1 MDGKKTREDIM
12 TILSGVESMERYVLD
27 VKNDLH
33 IEAIVIR
40 NPKEITIDEKNHIFA
55 IFLPVALSA
64 FMWQD
69 TASVR
74 NDVFNHLF
82 SGDVLVLVA
91 EQDGRGVAFR
101 SCTFLEHAGYK
112 IMYTAGTAV
121 SKEYQGCGIY
131 QSLTLLFSSTVDF
144 VVSRTQNPVVVTALA
159 RLFGHV
165 FPVTTVPNELIRG
178 VAIQVAQ
185 YLEMSHFDESNLVGP
200 GFYGKLLAG
209 TVFHS
214 RSCEI
219 ERSMRNIICAERGDC
234 ILAVC
239 PTK

>member
-1 MDGKKTREDIM
+1 MNERVSIM
-12 TILSGVESMERYVLD
+12 RESMKLSL
-27 VKNDLH
+27 KNDL
-33 IEAIVIR
+33 EMNAIVIYD
-40 NPKEITIDEKNHIFA
+40 PQKITAKEKIEIFND
-55 IFLPVALSA
+55 FFPVALSA
-64 FMWQD
+64 FQWND
-69 TASVR
+69 SISVQ

-82 SGDVLVLVA
+82 SGDVLVLVTD
-91 EQDGRGVAFR
+91 QDHDGCGVAFR
-101 SCTFLEHAGYK
+101 SCTFLEYEKYK

-121 SKEYQGCGIY
+121 LSSYQGCGIY
-131 QSLTLLFSSTVDF
+131 QSLTRLFSAKVDY

-159 RLFGHV
+159 RLFGDV
-165 FPVTTVPNELIRG
+165 YPITISPNRFISDIAAR
-178 VAIQVAQ
+178 VAQ
-185 YLEMSHFDESNLVGP
+185 FLQMSAFDKKNLVGY

-219 ERSMRNIICAERGDC
+219 EQSLRKIICVENGDC